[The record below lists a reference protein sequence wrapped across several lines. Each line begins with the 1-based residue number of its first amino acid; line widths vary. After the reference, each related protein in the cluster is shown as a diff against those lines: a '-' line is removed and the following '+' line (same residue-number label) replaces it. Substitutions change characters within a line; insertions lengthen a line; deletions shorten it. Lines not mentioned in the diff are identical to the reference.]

1 MITNNVITNR
11 IIIGIMLLLCLI
23 LMRRYPIL
31 FIPKTWGI
39 CCINGIV
46 LFCNPYILEN
56 YACFFLLIRKTYL
69 PLQRFRSG
77 QRLTECGI
85 DYIL

>member
-1 MITNNVITNR
+1 MNA
-11 IIIGIMLLLCLI
+11 
-23 LMRRYPIL
+23 
-31 FIPKTWGI
+31 
-39 CCINGIV
+39 IV
-46 LFCNPYILEN
+46 SSCNPYILEN

-77 QRLTECGI
+77 QRPTEYGI